1 MHAHG
6 VTPDRSFDVIVI
18 GGGNAGIGTAARLC
32 RRGIADVAVIEP
44 QRVHTYRPLLSYVGS
59 GQAALAS
66 AERTQRSVTPAGAT
80 WIDDTVDAIDADA
93 HTVRCASGRLFTY
106 RDLVVA
112 TGLVTDDAALPGVAE
127 ALATPAVGSNYVD
140 AAEQTR
146 DAVRAM
152 RPGGHA
158 VFTVPRPPV
167 SCTGTTIKPL
177 FLAAG
182 MWRRAGIL
190 DDVDITLVVDREGL
204 VGVPRLD
211 ARLERHLA
219 DLGVNV
225 LRRTAVTALDPEHR
239 SLTATGSDGATTTLG
254 YDMLHLVPP
263 FRGVPLVSKSGLA
276 GDHATGVV
284 DIDPTTFRHR
294 SHPTVWGLG
303 DGAAVDTDPS
313 GGALRQQSKILV
325 GNMIA
330 ARSGVPLSHYD
341 GYTVAPIPTD
351 LHRLIAAEFDRT
363 GEITS
368 SLPSFLDPLAPRRS
382 AWAFDSYGLPLVYW
396 YGILKGIL

>member
-6 VTPDRSFDVIVI
+6 RTPVRSFDVIVI
-18 GGGNAGIGTAARLC
+18 GGGNAGVGTAARLC
-32 RRGIADVAVIEP
+32 RCGVTDVAVIEP

-59 GQAALAS
+59 GQASLAS
-66 AERTQRSVTPAGAT
+66 AERTQRSVTPADAT
-80 WIDDTVDAIDADA
+80 WIDDTVEAIDADA
-93 HTVRCASGRLFTY
+93 HTVRCASGHVFTY

-112 TGLVTDDAALPGVAE
+112 TGLVPDDAALPGVAD
-127 ALATPAVGSNYVD
+127 ALSTPEVGSNYVD
-140 AAEQTR
+140 AAEETR

-152 RPGGHA
+152 RAGGHA

-182 MWRRAGIL
+182 WWRRQGIL
-190 DDVDITLVVDREGL
+190 DDIDITLVVDREGL

-211 ARLERHLA
+211 IRLERHLA

-225 LRRTAVTALDPEHR
+225 LRRTAVTALDPAHR
-239 SLTATGSDGATTTLG
+239 SLTATGPDGVSTTLH
-254 YDMLHLVPP
+254 YDALHLVPP
-263 FRGVPLVSKSGLA
+263 FRGAPLVAESGLA
-276 GDHATGVV
+276 GDHATGLV
-284 DIDPTTFRHR
+284 DIDPSTFRHT
-294 SHPTVWGLG
+294 SHPTVWALG

-325 GNMIA
+325 DNMIA
-330 ARSGVPLSHYD
+330 SRSGTSLSHYD
-341 GYTVAPIPTD
+341 GYTVAPVPVD
-351 LHRLIAAEFDRT
+351 LHRLIAAEFDRD

-368 SLPSFLDPLAPRRS
+368 SLPAFLDPLTARRS
-382 AWAFDSYGLPLVYW
+382 AWAFDRYGLPLVYW
-396 YGILKGIL
+396 HGILKGIL

>member
-1 MHAHG
+1 MHPHG
-6 VTPDRSFDVIVI
+6 LTPDRSFDVIVI
-18 GGGNAGIGTAARLC
+18 GGGNAGVATAARLC
-32 RRGIADVAVIEP
+32 RRGITDVAVIEP

-59 GQAALAS
+59 GQASLAS
-66 AERTQRSVTPAGAT
+66 AERTQRSVTPGDAT
-80 WIDDTVDAIDADA
+80 WIDETVESIDADA
-93 HTVRCASGRLFTY
+93 HTVRCASGRLVTY

-112 TGLVTDDAALPGVAE
+112 TGLVPDDEALPGVAD
-127 ALATPAVGSNYVD
+127 ALATPTVGSNYVD

-146 DAVRAM
+146 DAVRGMHA
-152 RPGGHA
+152 GGHA

-182 MWRRAGIL
+182 VWRRRGIL
-190 DDVDITLVVDREGL
+190 NDVDITLVVDRDGL

-225 LRRTAVTALDPEHR
+225 LRRTAVTALDPGHR
-239 SLTATGSDGATTTLG
+239 SLVATGPDGEPTTLH

-263 FRGVPLVSKSGLA
+263 FRGVPLVAASGLA
-276 GDHATGVV
+276 GDHTTGVV
-284 DIDPTTFRHR
+284 DIDPTTFRHT

-303 DGAAVDTDPS
+303 DGAAIDTDPS

-325 GNMIA
+325 DNMIA
-330 ARSGVPLSHYD
+330 ARSGRSLTRYD
-341 GYTVAPIPTD
+341 GYTVAPIPVD
-351 LHRLIAAEFDRT
+351 MHQLIAAEFDRT

-368 SLPSFLDPLAPRRS
+368 SLPSFLDPLAARRS
-382 AWAFDSYGLPLVYW
+382 AWAFDRYGLPLVYW
-396 YGILKGIL
+396 YGILKGLL